1 MSSKREKKPSNLTY
15 LHKNVQQSVKDGK
28 ASTLEEIVVD
38 GPRGLSVKYFHKSGD
53 KVDKIVIFE
62 KNGEFTMKT
71 GDEEKTL
78 SKAELL
84 EELKSNKKLKFA
96 VEYAKTQKG
105 GKDEKPE
112 QPVQTGGA
120 KKGSKKSSKKGS
132 KKSSKKGSKKSS
144 KKMVGG
150 AKKGSKKSSKK
161 GSKKSSKKVSKKSSK
176 KGSKKS
182 PKKMVGGAKKKSS
195 KKGSKKGSKK

>member
-15 LHKNVQQSVKDGK
+15 LYKNVQQSVKDEK

-71 GDEEKTL
+71 GNEEKTL

-96 VEYAKTQKG
+96 LEYGEVKCK
-105 GKDEKPE
+105 EIFI
-112 QPVQTGGA
+112 
-120 KKGSKKSSKKGS
+120 SL
-132 KKSSKKGSKKSS
+132 
-144 KKMVGG
+144 
-150 AKKGSKKSSKK
+150 
-161 GSKKSSKKVSKKSSK
+161 
-176 KGSKKS
+176 
-182 PKKMVGGAKKKSS
+182 
-195 KKGSKKGSKK
+195 